1 MKKVRLK
8 LHKIIIKQ
16 RLADKVV
23 SFSEEE
29 LQKIIDDE
37 FFTDGIEMD
46 IEIIDMAARRMAAL
60 TGNSEC
66 EQIEK
71 IAHAALRRALK
82 NSIKKGVV
90 SLKRGNSFWVQKKH
104 SDYENPNA
112 CGRM

>member
-8 LHKIIIKQ
+8 RHKIIIKQ
-16 RLADKVV
+16 RLANKVV

-82 NSIKKGVV
+82 NSIKKPC
-90 SLKRGNSFWVQKKH
+90 RSFMTCRATHCH
-104 SDYENPNA
+104 SGKP
-112 CGRM
+112 RSIS